1 MCENFQFTLTVDI
14 IMKMVIMIKAMIMMN
29 SVETLLSLQEL
40 EIHKYIFQD
49 GGHLQ

>member
-1 MCENFQFTLTVDI
+1 MSTVDI
-14 IMKMVIMIKAMIMMN
+14 IMKMAIKIKTMIMMIMMN

-40 EIHKYIFQD
+40 EMHKYIFQD